1 MTERTVKGWT
11 LTMRPPHGGMWLH
24 EPTGWLF
31 ELVEASPMFW
41 EGWQRATGEVVVAR
55 TLAKCVAAA
64 QTHAACNA
72 CRRAG
77 VAHRRTL
84 SA

>member
-1 MTERTVKGWT
+1 VTERTVKGWT
-11 LTMRPPHGGMWLH
+11 LTMRLPHGGMWLH

-41 EGWQRATGEVVVAR
+41 EGWQRATDVRVVAR
-55 TLAKCVAAA
+55 TLAKCVAQAQAVAA
-64 QTHAACNA
+64 DE
-72 CRRAG
+72 RM
-77 VAHRRTL
+77 